1 MPLNRVHN
9 LGMALDKKQR
19 VTMAR
24 VDNYR
29 RRSKVS
35 AARRVI
41 YEKNYLVDG
50 AAVDK
55 MLKEMSLVPTAVRR
69 VIID

>member
-1 MPLNRVHN
+1 
-9 LGMALDKKQR
+9 MALDKKQR

-29 RRSKVS
+29 HRSKVS

-55 MLKEMSLVPTAVRR
+55 ILKEMSLVPTAVRR

>member
-1 MPLNRVHN
+1 
-9 LGMALDKKQR
+9 MALDKKQR

-24 VDNYR
+24 VDNNR
-29 RRSKVS
+29 RRSQVS
-35 AARRVI
+35 SARRVI

-50 AAVDK
+50 SAVDK